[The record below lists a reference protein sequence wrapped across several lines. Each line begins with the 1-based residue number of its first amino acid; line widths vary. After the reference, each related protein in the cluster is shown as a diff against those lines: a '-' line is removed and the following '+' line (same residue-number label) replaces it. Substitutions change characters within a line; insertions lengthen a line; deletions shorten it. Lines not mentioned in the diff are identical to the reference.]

1 MEDGYNGI
9 IIGAQTPKQWAL
21 VINERMNVEQAIIT
35 GVNEISSDL
44 QGSNVLYDLNGQ
56 RVSGLRK
63 GVNIVRCADGTT
75 KKVVKR

>member
-1 MEDGYNGI
+1 MKYWDEDLGTGECLQL
-9 IIGAQTPKQWAL
+9 AAWPHEKMT
-21 VINERMNVEQAIIT
+21 AIIT